1 MILSIDIGLRNLSL
15 CIMSAGN
22 KADMKTY
29 KIHLWDVYNTLDSD
43 DYKCKSLQK
52 NKKTCN
58 RKCSCKYKDNDDTI
72 VYSCKSH
79 FPKQL
84 LPLKK
89 DNIFKKKAVNDYLLQ
104 DIAIV
109 VLSKIQEIYDN
120 NIIVFSELKN
130 IIIELQPKI
139 NQKMKFTSHIIYGK
153 LVELYKETNTTVRFV
168 RASQKLK
175 AYTGPSIECKLKG
188 SYAKRKWL
196 SIQYTKWFLENKFD
210 LEQSNTWL
218 PFFENHSKKD
228 DVSDTMLMA
237 INGLYGIPKKQR
249 QDKNGKC
256 IK

>member
-1 MILSIDIGLRNLSL
+1 
-15 CIMSAGN
+15 
-22 KADMKTY
+22 
-29 KIHLWDVYNTLDSD
+29 
-43 DYKCKSLQK
+43 
-52 NKKTCN
+52 
-58 RKCSCKYKDNDDTI
+58 
-72 VYSCKSH
+72 
-79 FPKQL
+79 
-84 LPLKK
+84 
-89 DNIFKKKAVNDYLLQ
+89 
-104 DIAIV
+104 
-109 VLSKIQEIYDN
+109 
-120 NIIVFSELKN
+120 
-130 IIIELQPKI
+130 
-139 NQKMKFTSHIIYGK
+139 MKFTSHIIYGK

-196 SIQYTKWFLENKFD
+196 SIQYTNWFLENKFD